1 MSHDENLVAEDSEDD
16 FDWEEVAVP
25 QQPPLDISLDQDE
38 PQAVPSDLTRPNI
51 EITIQA
57 RPKPNEEAK

>member
-1 MSHDENLVAEDSEDD
+1 MSHDANLVAEDSEDD
-16 FDWEEVAVP
+16 FDWEEVVP
-25 QQPPLDISLDQDE
+25 PQAPLGISLDEDE
-38 PQAVPSDLTRPNI
+38 AQAGPSDLTRPNI